1 MYPVRN
7 SVKAIIIKN
16 DKLLCIRKSDNDGYY
31 YLLPGGGQEK
41 NETFIETVKRE
52 CFEEIGAEIK
62 VLKFLYIREYIGK
75 NHEFKN
81 TDNNHQ
87 VEFMFECELVSEP
100 NTNNANNIDDGQNGI
115 EWIDI
120 NKSNEYRVYPKILL
134 ERIKNKENNLI
145 TLQNDK
151 SRLLLTKEGIIW

>member
-16 DKLLCIRKSDNDGYY
+16 DKLLCIRKSDKDGYY

-62 VLKFLYIREYIGK
+62 VLKLIYIREYIGK

-81 TDNNHQ
+81 TDDNHQ
-87 VEFMFECELVSEP
+87 VEFMFECELISEP

-115 EWIDI
+115 EWVDI
-120 NKSNEYRVYPKILL
+120 NNSNEYRVYPKILL
-134 ERIKNKENNLI
+134 ARIKNKENNI
-145 TLQNDK
+145 YWGDIN
-151 SRLLLTKEGIIW
+151 